1 LLDRIDIQIEVPTL
15 RYQELAGKEARETFC
30 CILFSLPP
38 ALAQPCLERV
48 LGFPAQN
55 QLRLADARHRP
66 ELVPGQ
72 FVAVRFQDFDRA
84 GEILFHDRVGVCFRG
99 DDVLV
104 GQRRLGADVEH
115 IPAQAVHRGNAKD
128 GACDIGRRERTSE
141 QVGSFWWSRRCL
153 LIAPVLVMFFIANE
167 VPQSYSRRW
176 VTPFFNV
183 IGRRILPN
191 AESTASFAQ
200 LGMPITPALMR
211 RSGQLAWDQNW
222 ASFGDPALQEFRDWA
237 YHHGKS
243 SYAWFLLV
251 PPVMTVQEPLRN
263 IEALMAP
270 KLTAKP
276 SYYWSNS
283 FSSILTGFVAE
294 VIYVQKFALLWV
306 WVSGLMFG
314 FAFVAAVRKGEPR
327 WFIPLILIMLAYPHA
342 AIVWHGDPNDIGRLA
357 LQAGVHFRL
366 GLWMLLLFAAD
377 ITLIRATTAR
387 KTQQISVE
395 SESGHALVPGKV

>member
-1 LLDRIDIQIEVPTL
+1 MWDVAMLSDSISLSLMALFIASWLWLLEDWRWLKVAL
-15 RYQELAGKEARETFC
+15 MLAVAFLWTFSRDTNAWVV
-30 CILFSLPP
+30 LMLA
-38 ALAQPCLERV
+38 ALL
-48 LGFPAQN
+48 L
-55 QLRLADARHRP
+55 
-66 ELVPGQ
+66 
-72 FVAVRFQDFDRA
+72 
-84 GEILFHDRVGVCFRG
+84 I
-99 DDVLV
+99 
-104 GQRRLGADVEH
+104 
-115 IPAQAVHRGNAKD
+115 I
-128 GACDIGRRERTSE
+128 
-141 QVGSFWWSRRCL
+141 GSFWWSRRCL

-167 VPQSYSRRW
+167 VSQSYSRRW

-251 PPVMTVQEPLRN
+251 HPVMTVQEPLRN

-342 AIVWHGDPNDIGRLA
+342 AIVWHGDPNDIGRHA